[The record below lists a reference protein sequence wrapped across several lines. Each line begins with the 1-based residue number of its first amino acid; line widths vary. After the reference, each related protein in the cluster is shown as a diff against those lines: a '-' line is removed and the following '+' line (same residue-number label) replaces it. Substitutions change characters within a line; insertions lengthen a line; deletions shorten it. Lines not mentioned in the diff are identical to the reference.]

1 MRYVFL
7 ILKEFVLNQEL
18 ANFGKGPSVNI
29 VASHAIT
36 TIQLCLESTKAATE
50 DA

>member
-1 MRYVFL
+1 M

-29 VASHAIT
+29 VGSHALT
-36 TIQLCLESTKAATE
+36 TIQLCLWSTKAATE
-50 DA
+50 GA